1 MSFAQ
6 QYNIIIVASHYQE
19 RQVSRNSRSLQPG
32 SRRNPLWAGP
42 FGRTQACKS
51 PKGSFVIAGFP
62 VSRSRCDRVQNPGFP
77 TNQGPINTSPKQQ
90 ITTLGKK
97 PFFLSHLKPKA
108 ANLRH
113 ALSEKVSIRELASR
127 LVGWSAS
134 RSTAPDGKLLNRDI
148 PSQDL
153 VATGLPCHHHLTPV
167 LQRRPLIIEP
177 GGLEGGGPN
186 RGFWK

>member
-19 RQVSRNSRSLQPG
+19 RQESRNSRSLQPG

-42 FGRTQACKS
+42 FGRTQASKS
-51 PKGSFVIAGFP
+51 PTGSFVIAGFP

-97 PFFLSHLKPKA
+97 PFFFVPPKTK
-108 ANLRH
+108 
-113 ALSEKVSIRELASR
+113 SRESATRLIGKGVNPRARQSASR
-127 LVGWSAS
+127 LVGQSV
-134 RSTAPDGKLLNRDI
+134 D
-148 PSQDL
+148 
-153 VATGLPCHHHLTPV
+153 
-167 LQRRPLIIEP
+167 RPRWQITE
-177 GGLEGGGPN
+177 
-186 RGFWK
+186 